1 MDEIIKTEAELREE
15 ALENSIVINDSEET
29 IDTAVTEKLSVRPL
43 FYLKSDVKITG
54 GTGTS
59 TDPYIIN

>member
-1 MDEIIKTEAELREE
+1 MSRLGGSSSFRGWTLASSDGIPTLNY
-15 ALENSIVINDSEET
+15 LDS
-29 IDTAVTEKLSVRPL
+29 ARLVRPV